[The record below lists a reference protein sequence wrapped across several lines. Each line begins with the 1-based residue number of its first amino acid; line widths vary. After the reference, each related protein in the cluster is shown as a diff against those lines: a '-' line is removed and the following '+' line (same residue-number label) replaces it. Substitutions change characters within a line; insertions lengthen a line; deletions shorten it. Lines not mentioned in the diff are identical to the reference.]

1 MIMKKMSLTNLLS
14 VLRACIVIFILA
26 LISLFLFSF
35 TVQKIQTDFF
45 KELGINKTEA
55 DKKISGSILGGYLDA
70 YGPRNVKNIA
80 LGNRTAVAVD
90 LLNYVKE
97 YVNATAFKNEYST
110 LKESNKPAESKPK
123 TPDEIRQETIDAY
136 KKSVAQLEET
146 LKRADAGTKP
156 MFEKALAE
164 SKKYL
169 KDAEDP
175 KNESIAGY
183 ANAYPDMVEAS
194 QAAYAGQLKQWEA
207 KYPANHMLFVKERL
221 QQFLEETRDIDYAAQ
236 LTNKNGKQ
244 VFLNAAY
251 EKKSNRWKMA
261 YRAGKEV
268 IEPARAFVQQW
279 IAEIK

>member
-35 TVQKIQTDFF
+35 TVQKIQADFF

-70 YGPRNVKNIA
+70 YGARNVKNIA
-80 LGNRTAVAVD
+80 LGNRTAVVND
-90 LLNYVKE
+90 LLNYVKQQ
-97 YVNATAFKNEYST
+97 VNSASFKNEYSA
-110 LKESNKPAESKPK
+110 LKESNKPTENKPK
-123 TPDEIRQETIDAY
+123 TPEDIRKETVDAY
-136 KKSVAQLEET
+136 KKSVAQMEET
-146 LKRADAGTKP
+146 IKKADAKYKP
-156 MFEKALAE
+156 MFEKTLEE
-164 SKKYL
+164 SKKLL

-175 KNESIAGY
+175 NNKNMAGY
-183 ANAYPDMVEAS
+183 AKAYPDMVKAS
-194 QAAYAGQLKQWEA
+194 QGSYAGQLKQWEEQ
-207 KYPANHMLFVKERL
+207 YPANHMLFVKQRL

-236 LTNKNGKQ
+236 LTIKNGKQ
-244 VFLNAAY
+244 VFLNPAY

-268 IEPARAFVQQW
+268 VEPARVFVQQW

>member
-35 TVQKIQTDFF
+35 TVQKMQADFL

-70 YGPRNVKNIA
+70 YGARSVKNIA
-80 LGNRTAVAVD
+80 LGNRTAVAAD
-90 LLNYVKE
+90 LLNYVKQ
-97 YVNATAFKNEYST
+97 YVNTVPFKNEYST
-110 LKESNKPAESKPK
+110 LKESHKPVENKPK
-123 TPDEIRQETIDAY
+123 TPEQIRQETIDAY
-136 KKSVAQLEET
+136 KKSVAQMEET
-146 LKRADAGTKP
+146 LKKADANTKP
-156 MFEKALAE
+156 VFEKMLVE

-175 KNESIAGY
+175 KNESMAGY
-183 ANAYPDMVEAS
+183 ANAYPGMVEAS

-207 KYPANHMLFVKERL
+207 EYPANHILFVKQRL

-244 VFLNAAY
+244 VFLNPAY

-268 IEPARAFVQQW
+268 VEPAREFVQQW
-279 IAEIK
+279 VTEIK